1 MARRRGWILVTLGL
15 VLAVVT
21 GTVVY
26 YLLQQAAPVAAV
38 VENPPTPVPVVSVP
52 VAARPLTL
60 GTTISDTDVLFR
72 DVPQDV
78 PLVNVITDT
87 ETLVGQTVIAPV
99 AEGEFFRPAQI
110 RNDNSPLSTQITPEK
125 VVLAFTSEDL
135 LNKAK
140 VLREGDH
147 IDLLLT
153 LGVTEESATETRSGQ
168 ATNITLQNILVFRIV
183 RDQPTEE
190 NPQPDPKSLLFE
202 MAPQDAVVAKFIKDS
217 GGIIDFTLRSPQDVD
232 TFNTEAINQ
241 DYLFDNFNFRAPRS
255 SSRPR
260 QE

>member
-26 YLLQQAAPVAAV
+26 YLLQQAAPAAAL
-38 VENPPTPVPVVSVP
+38 VENPPVPVPVVSIP
-52 VAARPLTL
+52 VASGPLSI
-60 GTTISDTDVLFR
+60 GTVITDSDVLFR
-72 DVPQDV
+72 DVPQDL

-87 ETLVGQTVIAPV
+87 TDLVGQTVIAPV
-99 AEGEFFRPAQI
+99 AEGEFFRPGQI
-110 RNDNSPLSTQITPEK
+110 RDETSPLSSQITPEK

-140 VLREGDH
+140 VLREGDR

-153 LGVTEESATETRSGQ
+153 LGVTEETATETRSGQ
-168 ATNITLQNILVFRIV
+168 ATNMTLQNILVFRIV

-190 NPQPDPKSLLFE
+190 TQNPEPKSLLFE
-202 MAPQDAVVAKFIKDS
+202 MTPQDAVVAKFIKDS
-217 GGIIDFTLRSPQDVD
+217 GGIIDFTLRSPEDVD
-232 TFNTEAINQ
+232 TFTTDAINQ